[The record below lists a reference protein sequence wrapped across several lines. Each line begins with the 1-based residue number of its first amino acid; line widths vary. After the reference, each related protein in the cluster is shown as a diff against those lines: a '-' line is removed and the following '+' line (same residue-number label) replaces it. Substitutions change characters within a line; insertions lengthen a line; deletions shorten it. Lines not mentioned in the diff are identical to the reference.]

1 MNELH
6 VRLEGTP
13 MTLAQ
18 LQALAAVVELGSL
31 TAAADRLNRSQ
42 SAISHALTELEEIT
56 EVKLLAR
63 DRQPVVLT
71 AAGER
76 LWPYV
81 RNVVREAQTL
91 RQQFSLS
98 RGRLEGRLVVAS
110 LPSVSLAFVV
120 PALEALK
127 AMHPEVTAVLLEG
140 TDSEVEGWIEDGTA
154 DLGVVAGDKTFPHNL
169 PLLDEDFVA
178 VAAPGAFPGRRSIS
192 PRQLSA
198 QPFIYSKAGCGPL
211 IADYFARHDA
221 ALQAAFNVVEMR
233 TILSM
238 AEAGMGVSIVPRI
251 TLSYTPFSGQVLEL
265 SPKLQRSVRLSW
277 HAGGN
282 AVGDEF
288 LRLVGELGDKAAKA
302 IRARAKKTR

>member
-1 MNELH
+1 
-6 VRLEGTP
+6 

-31 TAAADRLNRSQ
+31 TAAADRLSRSQ
-42 SAISHALTELEEIT
+42 SAISHALTELEDIT
-56 EVKLLAR
+56 QVKLLVR

-76 LWPYV
+76 LWPYI

-98 RGRLEGRLVVAS
+98 RGKLEGRLVVAS

-127 AMHPEVTAVLLEG
+127 AMHPGVSAVLLEG
-140 TDSEVEGWIEDGTA
+140 TDMEVEGWIEDGTA
-154 DLGVVAGDKTFPHNL
+154 DVGVVAGAKTFANNL

-178 VAAPGAFPGRRSIS
+178 VAAAGTFNGRKSVS
-192 PRQLSA
+192 AKQLSA
-198 QPFIYSKAGCGPL
+198 LPFIFSKAGCGPV
-211 IADYFARHDA
+211 IADYFARGGA
-221 ALQAAFNVVEMR
+221 QLRAAFNVVEMR

-238 AEAGMGVSIVPRI
+238 AEAGMGVSIVPRV
-251 TLSYTPFSGQVLEL
+251 TLTYTPFEGKVLEL
-265 SPKLQRSVRLSW
+265 SPRLHRSVRLSW
-277 HAGGN
+277 NTTGN
-282 AVGDEF
+282 AVTDEF
-288 LRLVGELGDKAAKA
+288 VRLAATQRAKAAQATKT
-302 IRARAKKTR
+302 RAKKGKQ

>member
-1 MNELH
+1 
-6 VRLEGTP
+6 

-31 TAAADRLNRSQ
+31 TAAADRLSRSQ
-42 SAISHALTELEEIT
+42 SAISHALTELEDIT
-56 EVKLLAR
+56 QVKLLVR

-76 LWPYV
+76 LWPYI

-98 RGRLEGRLVVAS
+98 RGKLEGRLVVAS

-127 AMHPEVTAVLLEG
+127 ATHPGVSAVLLEG
-140 TDSEVEGWIEDGTA
+140 TDMEVEGWIEDGTA
-154 DLGVVAGDKTFPHNL
+154 DVGVVAGAKTFANNL

-178 VAAPGAFPGRRSIS
+178 VAAAGTFDGRKSVS
-192 PRQLSA
+192 AKQLSA
-198 QPFIYSKAGCGPL
+198 LPFIFSKAGCGPV
-211 IADYFARHDA
+211 IADYFARGGA
-221 ALQAAFNVVEMR
+221 QLRAAFNVVEMR

-238 AEAGMGVSIVPRI
+238 AEAGMGVSIVPRV
-251 TLSYTPFSGQVLEL
+251 TLTYTPFGGKVLEL
-265 SPKLQRSVRLSW
+265 SPRLHRSVRLSW
-277 HAGGN
+277 NTTGN
-282 AVGDEF
+282 AVTDEF
-288 LRLVGELGDKAAKA
+288 VRLAAA
-302 IRARAKKTR
+302 QRARAAQATKTRAKKGKR

>member
-1 MNELH
+1 
-6 VRLEGTP
+6 

-31 TAAADRLNRSQ
+31 TAAADRLSRSQ
-42 SAISHALTELEEIT
+42 SAISHALTELEDIT
-56 EVKLLAR
+56 QVKLLVR

-76 LWPYV
+76 LWPYI

-98 RGRLEGRLVVAS
+98 RGKLEGRLVVAS

-127 AMHPEVTAVLLEG
+127 SMHPGVSAVLLEG
-140 TDSEVEGWIEDGTA
+140 TDMEVEGWIEDGTA
-154 DLGVVAGDKTFPHNL
+154 DVGVVAGAKTFANNL

-178 VAAPGAFPGRRSIS
+178 VAAAGTFDGRKSVS
-192 PRQLSA
+192 TKQLSA
-198 QPFIYSKAGCGPL
+198 LPFIFSKAGCGPV
-211 IADYFARHDA
+211 IADYFARGGA
-221 ALQAAFNVVEMR
+221 QLRAAFNVVEMR

-238 AEAGMGVSIVPRI
+238 AEAGMGVSIVPRV
-251 TLSYTPFSGQVLEL
+251 TLTYTPFGGKVLEL
-265 SPKLQRSVRLSW
+265 SPRLHRSVRLSW
-277 HAGGN
+277 NTTGN
-282 AVGDEF
+282 AVTDEF
-288 LRLVGELGDKAAKA
+288 VRLAAA
-302 IRARAKKTR
+302 QRARAAQATKTRAKKGKQ

>member
-1 MNELH
+1 
-6 VRLEGTP
+6 

-31 TAAADRLNRSQ
+31 TAAADRLSRSQ
-42 SAISHALTELEEIT
+42 SAISHALTELENIT
-56 EVKLLAR
+56 QVKLLVR

-76 LWPYV
+76 LWPYI

-98 RGRLEGRLVVAS
+98 RGKLEGRLVVAS

-127 AMHPEVTAVLLEG
+127 AMHPGVSAVLLEG
-140 TDSEVEGWIEDGTA
+140 TDMEVEGWIEDGTA
-154 DLGVVAGDKTFPHNL
+154 DVGVVAGAKTFANNL

-178 VAAPGAFPGRRSIS
+178 VAAAGTFDGRKSVS
-192 PRQLSA
+192 AKQLSA
-198 QPFIYSKAGCGPL
+198 LPFIFSKAGCGPV
-211 IADYFARHDA
+211 IADYFARGGA
-221 ALQAAFNVVEMR
+221 QLRAAFNVVETR

-238 AEAGMGVSIVPRI
+238 AEAGMGVSIVPRV
-251 TLSYTPFSGQVLEL
+251 TLTYTPFGGKVLEL
-265 SPKLQRSVRLSW
+265 SPRLHRSVRLSW
-277 HAGGN
+277 NTTGN
-282 AVGDEF
+282 AVTDEF
-288 LRLVGELGDKAAKA
+288 VRLAATQRAKAAQATKT
-302 IRARAKKTR
+302 RAKKGKQ

>member
-1 MNELH
+1 
-6 VRLEGTP
+6 

-31 TAAADRLNRSQ
+31 TAAADRLSRSQ
-42 SAISHALTELEEIT
+42 SAISHALTELEDIT
-56 EVKLLAR
+56 QVKLLVR

-76 LWPYV
+76 LWPYI

-98 RGRLEGRLVVAS
+98 RGKLEGRLVVAS

-127 AMHPEVTAVLLEG
+127 AMHPGVSAVLLEG
-140 TDSEVEGWIEDGTA
+140 TDMEVEGWIEDGTA
-154 DLGVVAGDKTFPHNL
+154 DVGVVAGAKTFANNL

-178 VAAPGAFPGRRSIS
+178 VAAAGTFDGRKSVS
-192 PRQLSA
+192 AKQLSA
-198 QPFIYSKAGCGPL
+198 LPFIFSKAGCGPV
-211 IADYFARHDA
+211 IADYFARGGA
-221 ALQAAFNVVEMR
+221 QLRAAFNVVEMR

-238 AEAGMGVSIVPRI
+238 AEAGMGVSIVPRV
-251 TLSYTPFSGQVLEL
+251 TLTYTPFGGKVLEL
-265 SPKLQRSVRLSW
+265 SPRLHRSVRLSW
-277 HAGGN
+277 NTTRN
-282 AVGDEF
+282 AVTDEF
-288 LRLVGELGDKAAKA
+288 VRLAAA
-302 IRARAKKTR
+302 QRARAAQATKTRAKKGKQ

>member
-1 MNELH
+1 
-6 VRLEGTP
+6 

-31 TAAADRLNRSQ
+31 TAAADRLSRSQ
-42 SAISHALTELEEIT
+42 SAISHALTELEDIT
-56 EVKLLAR
+56 QVKLLVR

-76 LWPYV
+76 LWPYI

-98 RGRLEGRLVVAS
+98 RGKLEGRLVVAS

-127 AMHPEVTAVLLEG
+127 TMHPGVSAVLLEG
-140 TDSEVEGWIEDGTA
+140 TDMEVEGWIEDGTA
-154 DLGVVAGDKTFPHNL
+154 DVGVVAGAKTFANNL

-178 VAAPGAFPGRRSIS
+178 VAAAGTFDGRKSVS
-192 PRQLSA
+192 AKQLSA
-198 QPFIYSKAGCGPL
+198 LPFIFSKAGCGPV
-211 IADYFARHDA
+211 IADYFARGGA
-221 ALQAAFNVVEMR
+221 QLRAAFNVVEMR

-238 AEAGMGVSIVPRI
+238 AEAGMGVSIVPRV
-251 TLSYTPFSGQVLEL
+251 TLTYTPFGGKVLEL
-265 SPKLQRSVRLSW
+265 SPRLHRSVRLSW
-277 HAGGN
+277 NTTGN
-282 AVGDEF
+282 AVTDEF
-288 LRLVGELGDKAAKA
+288 VRLAATQRAKAAQATKT
-302 IRARAKKTR
+302 RAKKGKQ

>member
-1 MNELH
+1 
-6 VRLEGTP
+6 

-31 TAAADRLNRSQ
+31 TAAADRLSRSQ
-42 SAISHALTELEEIT
+42 SAISHALTELEDVT
-56 EVKLLAR
+56 QVKLLWR

-81 RNVVREAQTL
+81 QSVVREAQML

-98 RGRLEGRLVVAS
+98 RGKLEGKLVVAS

-127 AMHPEVTAVLLEG
+127 EMHQGVSAVLLEG
-140 TDSEVEGWIEDGTA
+140 TDSEVEGWIDDGTA
-154 DLGVVAGDKTFPHNL
+154 DVGVVAGAKTFAHNL

-178 VAAPGAFPGRRSIS
+178 VAADGTFDGRKSVS
-192 PRQLSA
+192 AKHLSA
-198 QPFIYSKAGCGPL
+198 APFIFSKAGCGPL
-211 IADYFARHDA
+211 IADYFARGGA
-221 ALQAAFNVVEMR
+221 PLRAAFNVVEMR

-251 TLSYTPFSGQVLEL
+251 TLTYTPFGGRVLEL
-265 SPKLQRSVRLSW
+265 SPRLHRSVRLSW
-277 HAGGN
+277 NVAGN
-282 AVGDEF
+282 AVTDEF
-288 LRLVGELGDKAAKA
+288 VRLVDAQRVKAGKA
-302 IRARAKKTR
+302 IQTRAKKGR

>member
-1 MNELH
+1 
-6 VRLEGTP
+6 

-31 TAAADRLNRSQ
+31 TAAADRLSRSQ
-42 SAISHALTELEEIT
+42 SAISHALTELEDIT
-56 EVKLLAR
+56 QVKLLVR

-76 LWPYV
+76 LWPYI

-98 RGRLEGRLVVAS
+98 RGKLEGRLVVAS

-127 AMHPEVTAVLLEG
+127 AMHPGVSAVLLEG
-140 TDSEVEGWIEDGTA
+140 TDMEVEGWIEDGTA
-154 DLGVVAGDKTFPHNL
+154 DIGVVAGAKTFANNL

-178 VAAPGAFPGRRSIS
+178 VAAAGTFDGRKSVS
-192 PRQLSA
+192 TKQLSA
-198 QPFIYSKAGCGPL
+198 LPFIFSKAGCGPV
-211 IADYFARHDA
+211 IADYFARGGA
-221 ALQAAFNVVEMR
+221 QLRAAFNVVEMR

-238 AEAGMGVSIVPRI
+238 AEAGMGVSIVPRV
-251 TLSYTPFSGQVLEL
+251 TLTYTPFGGKVLEL
-265 SPKLQRSVRLSW
+265 SPRLHRSVRLSW
-277 HAGGN
+277 NTTGN
-282 AVGDEF
+282 AVTDEF
-288 LRLVGELGDKAAKA
+288 VRLAAA
-302 IRARAKKTR
+302 QRARAAQATKTRAKKGKQ

>member
-1 MNELH
+1 
-6 VRLEGTP
+6 

-31 TAAADRLNRSQ
+31 TAAAERLSRSQ
-42 SAISHALTELEEIT
+42 SAISHALTELEDIT
-56 EVKLLAR
+56 EVKLLLR

-81 RNVVREAQTL
+81 QNVVREAQTL

-98 RGRLEGRLVVAS
+98 RGKLEGRLVVAS

-127 AMHPEVTAVLLEG
+127 AAHKGVTAVLLEG
-140 TDSEVEGWIEDGTA
+140 TDAEVEGWLDDGTA
-154 DLGVVAGDKTFPHNL
+154 DVGVVAGTKTFANNL

-178 VAAPGAFPGRRSIS
+178 VAADGMFDGRKSVS
-192 PRQLSA
+192 AKLLSA
-198 QPFIYSKAGCGPL
+198 MPFVFSKAGCGPV
-211 IADYFARHDA
+211 IADYFARNGA
-221 ALQAAFNVVEMR
+221 SLRAAFNVVEMR

-251 TLSYTPFSGQVLEL
+251 TLTYTRFGGRVLEL
-265 SPKLQRSVRLSW
+265 SPRLQRKVRLSW
-277 HAGGN
+277 NATGN
-282 AVGDEF
+282 AVADAF
-288 LRLVGELGDKAAKA
+288 VKLVDAQRAKA
-302 IRARAKKTR
+302 GKLIQVRARKGK

>member
-1 MNELH
+1 
-6 VRLEGTP
+6 

-31 TAAADRLNRSQ
+31 TAAADRLSRSQ
-42 SAISHALTELEEIT
+42 SAISHALSELEAVT
-56 EVKLLAR
+56 EVKLLWR

-81 RNVVREAQTL
+81 QSVVREAQLL

-98 RGRLEGRLVVAS
+98 RGKLEGKLVVAS

-127 AMHPEVTAVLLEG
+127 EMHPGVSAVLLEG
-140 TDSEVEGWIEDGTA
+140 TDSEVEGWIDDGTA
-154 DLGVVAGDKTFPHNL
+154 DVGVVAGTKTFAHNL

-178 VAAPGAFPGRRSIS
+178 VAAHDMFAGRKSVS
-192 PRQLSA
+192 AKQLSA
-198 QPFIYSKAGCGPL
+198 APFIFSKAGCGPV
-211 IADYFARHDA
+211 IAEYFARSGA
-221 ALQAAFNVVEMR
+221 PLRAAFNVVEMR

-251 TLSYTPFSGQVLEL
+251 TLTYTPFGGRVLPL
-265 SPKLQRSVRLSW
+265 SPKLHRSVRLSW
-277 HAGGN
+277 SASGN
-282 AVGDEF
+282 AITDAFV
-288 LRLVGELGDKAAKA
+288 RLVDAQRAKAAKA
-302 IRARAKKTR
+302 IHARARKGR

>member
-1 MNELH
+1 
-6 VRLEGTP
+6 

-31 TAAADRLNRSQ
+31 TAAADRLSRSQ
-42 SAISHALTELEEIT
+42 SAISHALTELEDIT
-56 EVKLLAR
+56 QVKLLVR

-76 LWPYV
+76 LWPYI

-98 RGRLEGRLVVAS
+98 RGKLEGRLVVAS

-127 AMHPEVTAVLLEG
+127 AMHPGVSAVLLEG
-140 TDSEVEGWIEDGTA
+140 TDMEVEGWIEDGTA
-154 DLGVVAGDKTFPHNL
+154 DVGVVAGAKTFANNL

-178 VAAPGAFPGRRSIS
+178 VAAAGTFNGRKSVS
-192 PRQLSA
+192 AKQLSA
-198 QPFIYSKAGCGPL
+198 LPFIFSKAGCGPV
-211 IADYFARHDA
+211 IADYFARGGA
-221 ALQAAFNVVEMR
+221 QLRTAFNVVEMR

-238 AEAGMGVSIVPRI
+238 AEAGMGVSIVPRV
-251 TLSYTPFSGQVLEL
+251 TLTYTPFGARCWSC
-265 SPKLQRSVRLSW
+265 
-277 HAGGN
+277 
-282 AVGDEF
+282 
-288 LRLVGELGDKAAKA
+288 LRGC
-302 IRARAKKTR
+302 IARCGCRGTRPATQ

>member
-1 MNELH
+1 
-6 VRLEGTP
+6 

-31 TAAADRLNRSQ
+31 TAAAERLSRSQ
-42 SAISHALTELEEIT
+42 SAISHALTELEDIT
-56 EVKLLAR
+56 EVKLLLR

-81 RNVVREAQTL
+81 QNVVREAQTL

-98 RGRLEGRLVVAS
+98 RGKLEGRLVVAS

-127 AMHPEVTAVLLEG
+127 AAHKGVTAVLLEG
-140 TDSEVEGWIEDGTA
+140 TDAEVEGWLDDGTA
-154 DLGVVAGDKTFPHNL
+154 DVGVVAGTKTFANNL

-178 VAAPGAFPGRRSIS
+178 VAADGMFDGRKSVS
-192 PRQLSA
+192 AKLLSA
-198 QPFIYSKAGCGPL
+198 MPFVFSKAGCGPV
-211 IADYFARHDA
+211 IADYFARNGA
-221 ALQAAFNVVEMR
+221 SLRAAFNVVEMR

-251 TLSYTPFSGQVLEL
+251 TLTYTRFGGRVLEL
-265 SPKLQRSVRLSW
+265 SPRLRRSVRLSW
-277 HAGGN
+277 NATGN
-282 AVGDEF
+282 AVADAF
-288 LRLVGELGDKAAKA
+288 VKLVDAQRAKA
-302 IRARAKKTR
+302 GKAIQVRARKGK

>member
-1 MNELH
+1 
-6 VRLEGTP
+6 

-31 TAAADRLNRSQ
+31 TAAADRLSRSQ
-42 SAISHALTELEEIT
+42 SAISHALTELEDIT
-56 EVKLLAR
+56 QVKLLVR

-76 LWPYV
+76 LWPYI

-98 RGRLEGRLVVAS
+98 RGKLEGRLVVAS

-127 AMHPEVTAVLLEG
+127 AMHPGVSAVLLEG
-140 TDSEVEGWIEDGTA
+140 TDMEVEGWIEDGTA
-154 DLGVVAGDKTFPHNL
+154 DVGVVAGAKTFANNL

-178 VAAPGAFPGRRSIS
+178 VAAAGTFDGRKSVS
-192 PRQLSA
+192 AKQLSA
-198 QPFIYSKAGCGPL
+198 LPFIFSKAGCGPV
-211 IADYFARHDA
+211 IADYFARGGA
-221 ALQAAFNVVEMR
+221 QLRAAFNVVEMR

-238 AEAGMGVSIVPRI
+238 AEAGMGVSIVPRV
-251 TLSYTPFSGQVLEL
+251 TLTYTPFGGKVLEL
-265 SPKLQRSVRLSW
+265 SPRLHRSVRLSW
-277 HAGGN
+277 NTTGN
-282 AVGDEF
+282 VVTDEF
-288 LRLVGELGDKAAKA
+288 VRLAATQRAKAAQATKT
-302 IRARAKKTR
+302 RAKKGKQ

>member
-1 MNELH
+1 
-6 VRLEGTP
+6 

-31 TAAADRLNRSQ
+31 TAAADRLSRSQ
-42 SAISHALTELEEIT
+42 SAISHALTELEDIT
-56 EVKLLAR
+56 QVKLLWR

-81 RNVVREAQTL
+81 QSVVREAQLL

-98 RGRLEGRLVVAS
+98 RGKLEGKLVVAS

-127 AMHPEVTAVLLEG
+127 EMHPGVSAVLLEG
-140 TDSEVEGWIEDGTA
+140 TDSEVEGWIDDGTA
-154 DLGVVAGDKTFPHNL
+154 DIGVVAGTKTFAHTL

-178 VAAPGAFPGRRSIS
+178 VAADGLFAGRKSVS
-192 PRQLSA
+192 ARQLA
-198 QPFIYSKAGCGPL
+198 TAPFIFSKAGCGPV
-211 IADYFARHDA
+211 IADYFARGGA
-221 ALQAAFNVVEMR
+221 PLRAAFNVVEMR

-251 TLSYTPFSGQVLEL
+251 TLTYTPFGGRVLEL
-265 SPKLQRSVRLSW
+265 SPKLHRSVRLAW
-277 HAGGN
+277 NTAGN
-282 AVGDEF
+282 AVTDAF
-288 LRLVGELGDKAAKA
+288 VRLVDAHRAKA
-302 IRARAKKTR
+302 EKTIRTRAKKGK

>member
-1 MNELH
+1 
-6 VRLEGTP
+6 

-31 TAAADRLNRSQ
+31 TAAADRLSRSQ
-42 SAISHALTELEEIT
+42 SAISHALSELEAVT
-56 EVKLLAR
+56 EVKLLWR

-81 RNVVREAQTL
+81 QSVVREAQLL

-98 RGRLEGRLVVAS
+98 RGKLEGKLVVAS

-127 AMHPEVTAVLLEG
+127 EMHPGVSAVLLEG
-140 TDSEVEGWIEDGTA
+140 TDSEVEGWIDDGTA
-154 DLGVVAGDKTFPHNL
+154 DVGVVAGTKTFTHNL

-178 VAAPGAFPGRRSIS
+178 VAADDMFAGRKSVS
-192 PRQLSA
+192 AKQLSA
-198 QPFIYSKAGCGPL
+198 APFIFSKAGCGPV
-211 IADYFARHDA
+211 IADYFARSGA
-221 ALQAAFNVVEMR
+221 PLRAAFNVVEMR

-251 TLSYTPFSGQVLEL
+251 TLTYTPFGGRVLPL
-265 SPKLQRSVRLSW
+265 SPKLHRSVRLSW
-277 HAGGN
+277 SASGN
-282 AVGDEF
+282 AITDAFV
-288 LRLVGELGDKAAKA
+288 RLVDTQRAKAAKA
-302 IRARAKKTR
+302 IHARARKGR

>member
-1 MNELH
+1 
-6 VRLEGTP
+6 

-31 TAAADRLNRSQ
+31 TAAAERLSRSQ
-42 SAISHALTELEEIT
+42 SAISHALTELEDIT
-56 EVKLLAR
+56 EVKLLLR

-81 RNVVREAQTL
+81 QNVVREAQTL
-91 RQQFSLS
+91 RQQFGLS
-98 RGRLEGRLVVAS
+98 RGKLEGRLVVAS

-127 AMHPEVTAVLLEG
+127 AAHKGVTAVLLEG
-140 TDSEVEGWIEDGTA
+140 TDAEVEGWLDDGTA
-154 DLGVVAGDKTFPHNL
+154 DVGVVAGTKTFANNL

-178 VAAPGAFPGRRSIS
+178 VAADGMFDGRKSVS
-192 PRQLSA
+192 AKLLSA
-198 QPFIYSKAGCGPL
+198 MPFVFSKAGCGPV
-211 IADYFARHDA
+211 IADYFARNGA
-221 ALQAAFNVVEMR
+221 SLRAAFNVVEMR

-251 TLSYTPFSGQVLEL
+251 TLTYTRFGGRVLEL
-265 SPKLQRSVRLSW
+265 SPRLRRSVRLSW
-277 HAGGN
+277 NATGN
-282 AVGDEF
+282 AVADAF
-288 LRLVGELGDKAAKA
+288 VKLVDAQRAKA
-302 IRARAKKTR
+302 GKAIQVRARKGK

>member
-1 MNELH
+1 
-6 VRLEGTP
+6 

-31 TAAADRLNRSQ
+31 TAAAERLSRSQ
-42 SAISHALTELEEIT
+42 SAISHALTELEDIT
-56 EVKLLAR
+56 EVKLLLR

-81 RNVVREAQTL
+81 QNVVREAQTL

-98 RGRLEGRLVVAS
+98 RGKLEGRLVVAS

-127 AMHPEVTAVLLEG
+127 AAHKDVTAVLLEG
-140 TDSEVEGWIEDGTA
+140 TDAEVEGWLDDGTA
-154 DLGVVAGDKTFPHNL
+154 DVGVVAGTKTFANNL

-178 VAAPGAFPGRRSIS
+178 VAADGMFDGRKSVS
-192 PRQLSA
+192 AKLLSA
-198 QPFIYSKAGCGPL
+198 MPFVFSKAGCGPV
-211 IADYFARHDA
+211 IADYFARNGA
-221 ALQAAFNVVEMR
+221 SLRAAFNVVEMR

-251 TLSYTPFSGQVLEL
+251 TLTYTRFGGRVLEL
-265 SPKLQRSVRLSW
+265 SPRLRRSVRLSW
-277 HAGGN
+277 NATGN
-282 AVGDEF
+282 AVADAF
-288 LRLVGELGDKAAKA
+288 VKLVDAQRAKA
-302 IRARAKKTR
+302 GKAIQVRARKGK

>member
-1 MNELH
+1 
-6 VRLEGTP
+6 

-31 TAAADRLNRSQ
+31 TAAADRLSRSQ
-42 SAISHALTELEEIT
+42 SAISHALTELEDIT
-56 EVKLLAR
+56 QVKLLWR

-81 RNVVREAQTL
+81 QSVVREAQLL

-98 RGRLEGRLVVAS
+98 RGKLEGKLVVAS

-127 AMHPEVTAVLLEG
+127 DMHPGVSAVLLEG
-140 TDSEVEGWIEDGTA
+140 TDSEVEGWIDDGTA
-154 DLGVVAGDKTFPHNL
+154 DVGVVAGTKTFAHHL

-178 VAAPGAFPGRRSIS
+178 VAADDLFASRKSVS
-192 PRQLSA
+192 ARQLA
-198 QPFIYSKAGCGPL
+198 AAPFIFSKAGCGPV
-211 IADYFARHDA
+211 IADYFARGGVP
-221 ALQAAFNVVEMR
+221 LRAAFNVVEMR

-251 TLSYTPFSGQVLEL
+251 TLTYTPFGGRVLAL
-265 SPKLQRSVRLSW
+265 SPRLHRSVRLAW
-277 HAGGN
+277 NTAGN
-282 AVGDEF
+282 AVADEF
-288 LRLVGELGDKAAKA
+288 VRLVDAQRPKAEKT
-302 IRARAKKTR
+302 IRTRAKKGK